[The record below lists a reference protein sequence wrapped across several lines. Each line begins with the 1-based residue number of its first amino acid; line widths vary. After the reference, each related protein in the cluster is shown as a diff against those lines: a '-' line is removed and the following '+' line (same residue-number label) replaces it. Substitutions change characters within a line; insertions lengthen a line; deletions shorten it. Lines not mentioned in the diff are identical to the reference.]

1 MVLNATRVDD
11 IQEAQTCQN
20 AETLACYL
28 IDTSGY
34 LLASNQE
41 GASAGDFLGVV
52 DPQIMAHYLEQD
64 LFQSRIEYN
73 YQALCPTEINCQS
86 DGVPD
91 LPRIFFW
98 NLGQTLIGL
107 LQQLSH
113 SLFSLLAMTSALVG
127 TSSAAS
133 EYTKQVTEGLHRCT
147 TKVLTCLL
155 IVEFDS
161 LHLCP
166 ELLVDRTSLPILVF

>member
-1 MVLNATRVDD
+1 MVLNATHVDEISTED
-11 IQEAQTCQN
+11 CRNSEI
-20 AETLACYL
+20 LACYL

-34 LLASNQE
+34 LLASNQDE
-41 GASAGDFLGVV
+41 VSAGDFLGVV

-73 YQALCPTEINCQS
+73 YQALCPTEINCES
-86 DGVPD
+86 DGVAD
-91 LPRIFFW
+91 LPRIFVW
-98 NLGQTLIGL
+98 SLGKAMLGL

-113 SLFSLLAMTSALVG
+113 GVFSLLAMSTALIG

-147 TKVLTCLL
+147 TKVWTYLL
-155 IVEFDS
+155 
-161 LHLCP
+161 
-166 ELLVDRTSLPILVF
+166 